1 MFIRKNF
8 LYSLLILALFS
19 SLQIGEAIAENFS
32 PTEIQKEFVF
42 NEGNLGKFIEF
53 FGKTAQEQFG
63 SKIVSGDLNADNI
76 DDLIISSP
84 FYSSGLEEWN
94 GKISVFFGG
103 NSDLDNPDIVFFG
116 VKSGN
121 QLGMSMD
128 IADLNGDN
136 IDDLIMGEYNSFS
149 NDIRPGRVYIYY
161 GNNDSIKK
169 SIFLDDDFN
178 GTILEGESDKDG
190 FGLKVLATDLDM
202 NGINELLVSS
212 PFADKDDVENVG
224 KIYLYANS
232 DFSNPK
238 IFTGFASNSMFG
250 ADIAVGNLDED
261 IENELVISAY
271 KASNSNGKEVG
282 EIYIYDD
289 LNFLKDNFNNY
300 DLILMGESDYKWFG
314 FNVDIANVNNDEIDD
329 LIVGSFPYS
338 ISYENGSVNI
348 YDGKN
353 SLLDLNES
361 QSFYGEDL
369 GLIIGSDFLMA
380 DLDNNGLDDILINA
394 ININPSTEDDYG
406 MIYAFLNGNSS
417 NFDLKNADLK
427 FYSSDNDE
435 WFSYSMDTLDFN
447 NDGYTDLAISA
458 RYADYN
464 DLINAGK
471 VYLIFGDKDGFGVQY
486 DKLNTVV
493 SDGKIKRGEF
503 IKLIVDEFDL
513 KEKHKKLIQ
522 NCYNFKEFCFYDF
535 SGKSSFDGLTVDPNI
550 ILYPDV
556 GINDDFYEEVNIATM
571 LGIINGYMEADQSP
585 FMPNVEVTR
594 IQALKVIL
602 GASELVDYKYKFE
615 MKDLLGSL
623 EAILEQVS
631 YYTDIDPKKSHMWW
645 YPRYV
650 NFAHDAGIISDN
662 ENFRPDDKITVE
674 ELRKMIDNTK
684 SYMENL

>member
-471 VYLIFGDKDGFGVQY
+471 VYLIFGDSISRLKQKSAKY
-486 DKLNTVV
+486 RKNTVV
-493 SDGKIKRGEF
+493 
-503 IKLIVDEFDL
+503 
-513 KEKHKKLIQ
+513 
-522 NCYNFKEFCFYDF
+522 
-535 SGKSSFDGLTVDPNI
+535 
-550 ILYPDV
+550 
-556 GINDDFYEEVNIATM
+556 
-571 LGIINGYMEADQSP
+571 
-585 FMPNVEVTR
+585 
-594 IQALKVIL
+594 
-602 GASELVDYKYKFE
+602 
-615 MKDLLGSL
+615 
-623 EAILEQVS
+623 
-631 YYTDIDPKKSHMWW
+631 
-645 YPRYV
+645 
-650 NFAHDAGIISDN
+650 ISDN
-662 ENFRPDDKITVE
+662 KVFENHSSSKAKTRFIIYKF
-674 ELRKMIDNTK
+674 LNTLVLNTL
-684 SYMENL
+684 SANLFVSSIVASSMPT